1 MLIVFDVLAAV
12 RDWAAKAQD
21 SWKGLVTASNFEES
35 PEGRTPRS
43 VSWSL
48 EGSRFMG
55 QIVVW
60 EDGQSELD
68 LIDSI
73 VNDARSEH
81 RWLGNRDELE
91 AALCVIRDWVV
102 RRGSN

>member
-1 MLIVFDVLAAV
+1 MLIDLDVLASV
-12 RDWAAKAQD
+12 RDWVTKAQG

-48 EGSRFMG
+48 DGSRFMG

-73 VNDARSEH
+73 VDDARRRIGGLAIEMSWKRRFVLSET
-81 RWLGNRDELE
+81 G
-91 AALCVIRDWVV
+91 
-102 RRGSN
+102 